1 MIKDFYDHMKEE
13 QKLLYHSYQ
22 ESLRQKN
29 ERTQGMAVWEPDDK
43 TAVFSQIKKPIL
55 ALYRVLKGW
64 VALLDPWY
72 LLFLTKDWL
81 YSLCEHYGGLLSCWA
96 WNKRWNKR
104 NKNRYKHG

>member
-1 MIKDFYDHMKEE
+1 MMDVWDPQDKDI
-13 QKLLYHSYQ
+13 
-22 ESLRQKN
+22 
-29 ERTQGMAVWEPDDK
+29 K

-64 VALLDPWY
+64 VVRLDPWY

-81 YSLCEHYGGLLSCWA
+81 YSLCEHYGGSLSCWA